1 MSFDVLG
8 QLNWLAVMVGAVIYF
23 ALGALWY
30 SPALLGR
37 QWQRSIGWDPAR
49 TPPEVKATT
58 YLVPFVAYLVM
69 AAAVGSVAAA
79 TDTDTIGEGF
89 VLGLV
94 LGVGLSLMHTL
105 VDASFDPNKPQPWA
119 WFAIN
124 GTYHALGLLI
134 VAVVVAAWR

>member
-8 QLNWLAVMVGAVIYF
+8 QLNWLAVIVGGVIYF

-30 SPALLGR
+30 SPMLFAR
-37 QWQRSIGWDPAR
+37 PWQRSIGWDPEA
-49 TPPEVKATT
+49 TPPEMKPTT
-58 YLVPFVAYLVM
+58 YIVPLIAYLVM
-69 AAAVGSVAAA
+69 AVAVGTVAAA
-79 TDTDTIGEGF
+79 SGSDTLVDGI

-105 VDASFDPNKPQPWA
+105 VDAVFDPNKPQPWT

-124 GTYHALGLLI
+124 GSYHALGLLI
-134 VAVVVAAWR
+134 VAVIVSAWR